1 MSSFAG
7 WHMLDMFFLA
17 LGCYFVIRGMFRGI
31 IGEVLSL
38 GGLVLSVYVGFRHSG
53 ALGRV
58 IVSVSG
64 VNKEIAQVLAVVVVW
79 LAVTLI
85 FAILRR
91 ILKKGVELA
100 SLGALDRVLGIL
112 CGALKTGIVVYAV
125 LIGGILM
132 SPVVEPTWMADSS
145 ALIYAGRKWPQVRS
159 FMIDMKMLPRDTVLP
174 NGTLEQMLR
183 PYRRGSGAPGT
194 LGGGART
201 LLRAGETEG
210 RRRV

>member
-1 MSSFAG
+1 
-7 WHMLDMFFLA
+7 MLDMFFLA
-17 LGCYFVIRGMFRGI
+17 LGCYFVIRGMFRGL

-58 IVSVSG
+58 VRSMLG
-64 VNKEIAQVLAVVVVW
+64 VNNEIAQVLAVVAVW

-91 ILKKGVELA
+91 ILRKGVELA
-100 SLGALDRVLGIL
+100 SLGVLDRVLGIL
-112 CGALKTGIVVYAV
+112 CGALKTGIVIYAV

-132 SPVVEPTWMADSS
+132 SPVVEPTWMADST

-159 FMIDMKMLPRDTVLP
+159 LMIDLKMLPGDTSLP

-201 LLRAGETEG
+201 LLRDGGTKVLS
-210 RRRV
+210 RI

>member
-1 MSSFAG
+1 
-7 WHMLDMFFLA
+7 MLDMFFLV
-17 LGCYFVIRGMFRGI
+17 LGCYFVIRGMFRGL

-38 GGLVLSVYVGFRHSG
+38 GGLALSVYVGFRHSG

-58 IVSVSG
+58 VRSVLG
-64 VNKEIAQVLAVVVVW
+64 VNNEIAQVLAVVAVW

-100 SLGALDRVLGIL
+100 SLGALDRILGIL

-132 SPVVEPTWMADSS
+132 SPIVEPTWMADST

-159 FMIDMKMLPRDTVLP
+159 MMIDLKMLPGDTVLP
-174 NGTLEQMLR
+174 SGTLEQMLR
-183 PYRRGSGAPGT
+183 PYRRGSEAPGT

-201 LLRAGETEG
+201 LLRDGATGAL
-210 RRRV
+210 RRI